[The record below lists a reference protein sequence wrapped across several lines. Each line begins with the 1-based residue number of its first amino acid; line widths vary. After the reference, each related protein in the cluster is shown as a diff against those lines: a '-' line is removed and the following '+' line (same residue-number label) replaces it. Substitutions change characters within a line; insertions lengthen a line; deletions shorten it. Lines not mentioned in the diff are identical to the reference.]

1 MASERVLLIEDDPAI
16 VAGLELNL
24 SLEGYEVLT
33 AADGESGYRLAVDRA
48 PDLILLDI
56 MLPGTNGLE
65 VLRRLREVDADVPV
79 LILTARGEEADKVL
93 GLTLGADDY
102 ISKPFNLG
110 ELRARI
116 NASLRRQRLRD
127 AGQSVREFGDV
138 RVDLDRHQVS
148 RAGRDI
154 AMTAREFA
162 LLAYFLRNPERALT
176 RDTLLGEVWQTDYLS
191 QRTIDNFIGRLRS
204 KFEPDPDRPRYFL
217 TVRGVG
223 YRFEPAGQR
232 QESDDTTGDA

>member
-1 MASERVLLIEDDPAI
+1 MPSERVLLIEDDPSI

-48 PDLILLDI
+48 PDLIVLDI

-65 VLRRLREVDADVPV
+65 VLRRLRQIDADVPV
-79 LILTARGEEADKVL
+79 LILTARGDEADKVL

-116 NASLRRQRLRD
+116 NASLRRQRLRA

-138 RVDLDRHQVS
+138 RVDLDRHQVR
-148 RAGRDI
+148 RAGKDVP
-154 AMTAREFA
+154 MTAREFA
-162 LLAYFLRNPERALT
+162 LLAYFLRNAERALT
-176 RDTLLGEVWQTDYLS
+176 RETLLGEVWQTDYLT
-191 QRTIDNFIGRLRS
+191 QRTIDNFVGRLRA

-223 YRFEPAGQR
+223 YRFEPGGS
-232 QESDDTTGDA
+232 E

>member
-1 MASERVLLIEDDPAI
+1 MPSERVLLIEDDPSI
-16 VAGLELNL
+16 VAALELNL

-33 AADGESGYRLAVDRA
+33 AADGENGYRIAIDKA
-48 PDLILLDI
+48 PNLILLDI

-116 NASLRRQRLRD
+116 NASLRRQRLR
-127 AGQSVREFGDV
+127 ASGQSVLEFGDV
-138 RVDLDRHQVS
+138 RVDLDRHQVR
-148 RAGRDI
+148 RAGKDV
-154 AMTAREFA
+154 AMTAREFK
-162 LLAYFLRNPERALT
+162 LLAYFLSNPERALT
-176 RDTLLGEVWQTDYLS
+176 RETLLAEVWETDYLS
-191 QRTIDNFIGRLRS
+191 QRTIDNFIGRLRA
-204 KFEPDPDRPRYFL
+204 KFEPDPDQPCFFV

-223 YRFEPAGQR
+223 YRFEPSGVRSA
-232 QESDDTTGDA
+232 E

>member
-1 MASERVLLIEDDPAI
+1 MPNERVLLIEDDPAI
-16 VAGLELNL
+16 VAGLQLNL

-33 AADGESGYRLAVDRA
+33 AADGESGYRLALDKA

-56 MLPGTNGLE
+56 MLPGVNGLE
-65 VLRRLREVDADVPV
+65 VLRRMRKVDADVPV

-116 NASLRRQRLRD
+116 NASLRRQRLR
-127 AGQSVREFGDV
+127 ATGQLVREFGDV
-138 RVDLDRHQVS
+138 RVDLDRHQVR
-148 RAGRDI
+148 RAGKDI

-176 RDTLLGEVWQTDYLS
+176 RDTLLSEVWRTDYLS
-191 QRTIDNFIGRLRS
+191 QRTIDNFIGRLRA
-204 KFEPDPDRPRYFL
+204 KFEPDPDQPRYFL

-223 YRFEPAGQR
+223 YRFEPSGT
-232 QESDDTTGDA
+232 SVD

>member
-1 MASERVLLIEDDPAI
+1 MPSERVLLIEDDPSI
-16 VAGLELNL
+16 VAALELNL

-33 AADGESGYRLAVDRA
+33 AADGENGYRIAIDKT
-48 PDLILLDI
+48 PNLILLDI

-116 NASLRRQRLRD
+116 NASLRRQRLR
-127 AGQSVREFGDV
+127 ASGQSVLEFGDV
-138 RVDLDRHQVS
+138 RVDLDRHQVR
-148 RAGRDI
+148 RAGKDV
-154 AMTAREFA
+154 AMTAREFK
-162 LLAYFLRNPERALT
+162 LLAYFLSNPERALT
-176 RDTLLGEVWQTDYLS
+176 RETLLAEVWETDYLS
-191 QRTIDNFIGRLRS
+191 QRTIDNFIGRLRA
-204 KFEPDPDRPRYFL
+204 KFEPDPDRPRHFL
-217 TVRGVG
+217 TIRGVG
-223 YRFEPAGQR
+223 YRFEP
-232 QESDDTTGDA
+232 DA

>member
-1 MASERVLLIEDDPAI
+1 MPHERVLLIEDDPAI

-33 AADGESGYRLAVDRA
+33 AADGESGYRLAVDKA
-48 PDLILLDI
+48 PDLVLLDI
-56 MLPGTNGLE
+56 MLPGVNGLE
-65 VLRRLREVDADVPV
+65 VLRRLRQLNADVPV

-116 NASLRRQRLRD
+116 NASLRRQRLRAAD
-127 AGQSVREFGDV
+127 QPVLEFGDV
-138 RVDLDRHQVS
+138 RIDLDRHQVH
-148 RAGRDI
+148 RAGKDV

-176 RDTLLGEVWQTDYLS
+176 RDTLLSEVWRTDYLS
-191 QRTIDNFIGRLRS
+191 QRTIDNFVGRLRA
-204 KFEPDPDRPRYFL
+204 KLEPDPDRPRYFL
-217 TVRGVG
+217 TVRGIG
-223 YRFEPAGQR
+223 YRFEPGS
-232 QESDDTTGDA
+232 E

>member
-1 MASERVLLIEDDPAI
+1 MPSERVLLIEDDPSI
-16 VAGLELNL
+16 VAALELNL

-33 AADGESGYRLAVDRA
+33 AADGENGYRIAIDKT
-48 PDLILLDI
+48 PNLILLDI

-116 NASLRRQRLRD
+116 NASLRRQRLR
-127 AGQSVREFGDV
+127 ASGQSVLEFGDV
-138 RVDLDRHQVS
+138 RVDLDRHQVR
-148 RAGRDI
+148 RAGKDV
-154 AMTAREFA
+154 AMTAREFK
-162 LLAYFLRNPERALT
+162 LLAYFLSNPERALT
-176 RDTLLGEVWQTDYLS
+176 RETLLAEVWETDYLS
-191 QRTIDNFIGRLRS
+191 QRTIDNFIGRLRA
-204 KFEPDPDRPRYFL
+204 KFEPDPDQPCFFV

-223 YRFEPAGQR
+223 YRFEPSGVRSA
-232 QESDDTTGDA
+232 E

>member
-1 MASERVLLIEDDPAI
+1 MPSERVLLIEDDPSI

-24 SLEGYEVLT
+24 SLEGYQVLT
-33 AADGESGYRLAVDRA
+33 AGDGESGYRLAVDKA

-56 MLPGTNGLE
+56 MLPGANGLE
-65 VLRRLREVDADVPV
+65 VLRRLRELDADVPV
-79 LILTARGEEADKVL
+79 LILTARGDEADKVL

-116 NASLRRQRLRD
+116 NASLRRQRLRST
-127 AGQSVREFGDV
+127 GQSVLEFGDV
-138 RVDLDRHQVS
+138 RVDLDRHQVR
-148 RAGRDI
+148 RAGKDV

-204 KFEPDPDRPRYFL
+204 KFEPDPDQPRFFV

-223 YRFEPAGQR
+223 YRFEPSGVR
-232 QESDDTTGDA
+232 GDRDAE

>member
-1 MASERVLLIEDDPAI
+1 MPSERVLLIEDDPSI
-16 VAGLELNL
+16 VAGLQLNL

-33 AADGESGYRLAVDRA
+33 AADGESGYRLAREKP

-56 MLPGTNGLE
+56 MLPGVNGLE
-65 VLRRLREVDADVPV
+65 VLRRLRQIDADVPV

-116 NASLRRQRLRD
+116 NASLRRQRLR
-127 AGQSVREFGDV
+127 ASGQSVLEFGDV
-138 RVDLDRHQVS
+138 RVDLDRHQVR
-148 RAGRDI
+148 RASKDVP
-154 AMTAREFA
+154 MTAREFA

-176 RDTLLGEVWQTDYLS
+176 RETLLGEVWQTDYLS
-191 QRTIDNFIGRLRS
+191 QRTIDNFIGRLRA
-204 KFEPDPDRPRYFL
+204 KLEPDPDRPRYFL

-223 YRFEPAGQR
+223 YRFEPSGVTA
-232 QESDDTTGDA
+232 D

>member
-1 MASERVLLIEDDPAI
+1 MASERVLLIEDDPSI

-116 NASLRRQRLRD
+116 NASLRRQRLRV

-148 RAGRDI
+148 RAGRDV

-223 YRFEPAGQR
+223 YRFEPSGQR
-232 QESDDTTGDA
+232 QADGSTGD